1 MRTADEKF
9 IRVAIDLAREAKR
22 NGADPFGAL
31 LVRDGVVVYKSCD
44 RSVELSDPTS
54 HAELSVIREYCRAH
68 KVFSL
73 EEYTLYCSTEPCAM
87 CSGAVHWARVS
98 RVVYSV
104 TQEML
109 QERSGG
115 RRKLKS
121 ERIIK
126 SGQRQI
132 EVVGP
137 MLPEEGIAVFKGYAF
152 ESKLSRH
159 ARLHGKGGT

>member
-31 LVRDGVVVYKSCD
+31 LVQDGVVVCKSCD

-68 KVFSL
+68 NVFSL
-73 EEYTLYCSTEPCAM
+73 EGYTLYCSTEPCAM
-87 CSGAVHWARVS
+87 CSGAIHWARVS

-104 TQEML
+104 TQKML

-115 RRKLKS
+115 RRKLKC

-137 MLPEEGIAVFKGYAF
+137 VLPEEGIAVFEGYAF
-152 ESKLSRH
+152 EPKLSRH

>member
-1 MRTADEKF
+1 MHSLDEKF

-31 LVRDGVVVYKSCD
+31 LVQDDVVVCKSCD

-73 EEYTLYCSTEPCAM
+73 KGYTLYCSTEPCAM
-87 CSGAVHWARVS
+87 CSGAIHWARVS

-109 QERSGG
+109 QGRTGG
-115 RRKLKS
+115 RRKLKCQG
-121 ERIIK
+121 IIN
-126 SGQRQI
+126 SGQRQT

-137 MLPEEGIAVFKGYAF
+137 VLPEEGIAVFEGYAF
-152 ESKLSRH
+152 ESKVSRH
-159 ARLHGKGGT
+159 SRLHGRDSV